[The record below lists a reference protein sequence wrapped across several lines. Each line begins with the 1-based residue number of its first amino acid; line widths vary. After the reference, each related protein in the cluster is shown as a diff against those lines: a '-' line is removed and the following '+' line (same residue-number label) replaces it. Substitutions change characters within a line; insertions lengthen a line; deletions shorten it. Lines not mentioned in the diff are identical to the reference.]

1 VGGARVPQPKQA
13 KEGESAFQPT
23 IVASPQDVRI
33 VANAPGQE
41 VVFHSPAID
50 DYLTNL
56 RVDLAAL
63 HEEVLVLPTPP
74 PAMSTSVAP
83 PTPEPLRSL
92 SPLTP
97 LDTPEPLQKQV
108 TQASPPVSPKSPRKC
123 QLPSSRGR
131 KPYSKA
137 KIPKNAKEVT
147 EQEADEICRGA
158 SQVEL
163 YYELD

>member
-1 VGGARVPQPKQA
+1 
-13 KEGESAFQPT
+13 
-23 IVASPQDVRI
+23 
-33 VANAPGQE
+33 
-41 VVFHSPAID
+41 
-50 DYLTNL
+50 
-56 RVDLAAL
+56 LAAL

-74 PAMSTSVAP
+74 PAMSTLVAL

-108 TQASPPVSPKSPRKC
+108 TQANPSVPPKSPRKR
-123 QLPSSRGR
+123 QLPSSRGK

-137 KIPKNAKEVT
+137 KVPKNAKEVT
-147 EQEADEICRGA
+147 EQEANEICRGA